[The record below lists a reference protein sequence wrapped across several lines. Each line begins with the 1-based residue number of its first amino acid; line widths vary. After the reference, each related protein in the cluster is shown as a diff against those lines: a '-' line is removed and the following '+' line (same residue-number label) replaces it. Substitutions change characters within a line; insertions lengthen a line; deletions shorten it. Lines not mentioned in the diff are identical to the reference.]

1 MKLYRAA
8 LLASF
13 ASLLGIAGC
22 AMHRDGSSDMLSM
35 QDRTF
40 LENAAQGSFAEIQ
53 GSQMALDKSTN
64 ADVRSFATAMVK
76 DHTAANQKLTAL
88 AARKG
93 YNPPTGPSV
102 IQATELKALGLL
114 SGNAFDK
121 TYIDRIGV
129 AAHEATIQQFETAA
143 TGADDPDVRS
153 FARGLLPSLRH
164 HLQMAQAINEK
175 QKSQ

>member
-1 MKLYRAA
+1 MKLFRAA
-8 LLASF
+8 LLLSVAG
-13 ASLLGIAGC
+13 LLGLAGC
-22 AMHRDGSSDMLSM
+22 ATRQDGSADMLSM

-53 GSQMALDKSTN
+53 GSQLALEKSTN
-64 ADVRSFATAMVK
+64 ADVREFAQTMVK

-88 AARKG
+88 AGRKG

-102 IQATELKALGLL
+102 IQATELKGLGLL
-114 SGNAFDK
+114 SGNTFDK
-121 TYIDRIGV
+121 AYVDRIGV
-129 AAHEATIQQFETAA
+129 AAHESTISQFEKAS

-153 FARGLLPSLRH
+153 FARNLLPSLRH
-164 HLQMAQAINEK
+164 HLQMAQALNEK